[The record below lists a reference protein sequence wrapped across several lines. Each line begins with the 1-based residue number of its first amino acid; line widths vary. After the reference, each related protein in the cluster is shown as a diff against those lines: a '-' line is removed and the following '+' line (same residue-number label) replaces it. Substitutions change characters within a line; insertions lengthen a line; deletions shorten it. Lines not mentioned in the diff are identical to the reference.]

1 MKLSGMLSKVMD
13 NYLCL
18 RGIASIKVLAS
29 ISQVNPDIQRD
40 LLEEHKDEMKD
51 FLERGEYAYFPEVV
65 LSMNVGLSDEAKED
79 KAFEDF
85 VSAVDSADKG
95 FNKIIGE
102 VKVNFKPDSNKLI
115 DDRRQLKVAQIAFDE
130 SVVKLS
136 RIDGNHRLSA
146 AEYLTNDVLIPFCL
160 IIFSDVEEA
169 KNNSRAIFHNINSKQ
184 IPIRL
189 EQNLKIIIES
199 RNVYPDSILENPQPF
214 GPHYKFTR
222 ELLCGDGKIDFDC
235 FPHIKALVYESKY
248 SFFTD
253 LFRYLL
259 NEALINVATA
269 VSDVKNELVNV
280 ENALREAN
288 IITTTQ
294 NSAIVGALAYYKLV
308 DLKKYQR
315 FIKWIAK
322 NHLADAKTVGIDDII
337 SIFDKVY
344 DSIPK
349 KVFLARWY
357 PVTTDENYEKAL
369 QRRTAIGRVVNDLN
383 LELIDLGTQEGATYD
398 IRSAM
403 YNEITDSD
411 IFIADLTGCRHNVM
425 VEVGYAL
432 NSDKLNFDQLNPDKG
447 RMLFYF
453 ASTVEHPNPPF
464 DLNGFRYEPIND
476 SADIETKVKPLI
488 ESILNETD

>member
-1 MKLSGMLSKVMD
+1 MELSGMLSKVMD

-18 RGIASIKVLAS
+18 RGIARIKELER
-29 ISQVNPDIQRD
+29 ISQINPDIQRD

-51 FLERGEYAYFPEVV
+51 FLERGEYAFFPEVV
-65 LSMNVGLSDEAKED
+65 FSMNVGLPNEIDED
-79 KAFEDF
+79 KSFEDF
-85 VSAVDSADKG
+85 VATVDSVDKG
-95 FNKIIGE
+95 FNRMVGK
-102 VKVNFKPDSNKLI
+102 VKVNFKADDNKFI
-115 DDRRQLKVAQIAFDE
+115 DDRRQLKAAQVTFNEEEI
-130 SVVKLS
+130 KLS

-146 AEYLTNDVLIPFCL
+146 AKYLTNDILIPFCL
-160 IIFSDVEEA
+160 IIFSNEEES

-184 IPIRL
+184 IPIKM

-199 RNVYPDSILENPQPF
+199 KDVYPDNILENPQPF
-214 GPHYKFTR
+214 GLHYKFTR
-222 ELLCGDGKIDFDC
+222 ELLCEDGKIDFVC
-235 FPHIKALVYESKY
+235 FPHIKDLVYDNKY

-253 LFRYLL
+253 MFRYLL
-259 NEALINVATA
+259 KEELIDEATA
-269 VSDVKNELVNV
+269 VDDVKSQLVNV
-280 ENALREAN
+280 ENALRDAN
-288 IITTTQ
+288 IITTSQ
-294 NSAIVGALAYYKLV
+294 NSSIVGALAYYGLV
-308 DLKKYQR
+308 DDQKYQR

-357 PVTTDENYEKAL
+357 PAKTDENHEKAE
-369 QRRTAIGRVVNDLN
+369 QRRTAIGKVLEELN
-383 LELIDLGTQEGATYD
+383 LEIIDLGTQEGATYD
-398 IRSAM
+398 IRSVM

-432 NSDKLNFDQLNPDKG
+432 NSDKLNFGKLNSDRN

-453 ASTVEHPNPPF
+453 AQTKEYEKPPF
-464 DLNGFRYEPIND
+464 DLNGFRYEQIND
-476 SADIETKVKPLI
+476 SSEIETKVKPLI

>member
-51 FLERGEYAYFPEVV
+51 FLERGEYAFFPEVV
-65 LSMNVGLSDEAKED
+65 LSMNMGLSD
-79 KAFEDF
+79 KADENKVFEDF
-85 VSAVDSADKG
+85 VAEVDSADKG
-95 FNKIIGE
+95 FNKVVGE
-102 VKVNFKPDSNKLI
+102 VKVNFKPDDNKLI

-130 SVVKLS
+130 SVIKLS

-146 AEYLTNDVLIPFCL
+146 AEYLTNDILIPFCL
-160 IIFSDVEEA
+160 IIFSDEEDA

-184 IPIRL
+184 IPLRL

-199 RNVYPDSILENPQPF
+199 SSVYPNGILESPQPF
-214 GPHYKFTR
+214 GLHYKFTR
-222 ELLCGDGKIDFDC
+222 DLLCGDDKMDFDC
-235 FPHIKALVYESKY
+235 FPRIKDFVYDSKY

-253 LFRYLL
+253 LFRHLL
-259 NEALINVATA
+259 KEALINETKA
-269 VSDVKNELVNV
+269 VSDVKKELVNV

-288 IITTTQ
+288 IITTSE
-294 NSAIVGALAYYKLV
+294 NSAIVGALAYYRLT
-308 DLKKYQR
+308 DLNKYER
-315 FIKWIAK
+315 FIKWMAK
-322 NHLADAKTVGIDDII
+322 NHIADAKTVGIDDII

-357 PVTTDENYEKAL
+357 PASTDNNYEKAV
-369 QRRTAIGRVVNDLN
+369 QRRTAIGKVVKDLN

-453 ASTVEHPNPPF
+453 AETEEHQYPPF
-464 DLNGFRYEPIND
+464 DLNGFRYEKIND
-476 SADIETKVKPLI
+476 SSELETKIKPI
-488 ESILNETD
+488 IDSILSEMN